1 MEDLTA
7 DELLAALP
15 QAAAVCDAD
24 GLIREVNDHWV
35 RFVADTPGRGDER
48 GPGWN
53 YLLECDRGCGS
64 GSATSLVS
72 SSEAGFAF
80 RSVASGATPMATWEY
95 TRQVDHADR
104 WYRVEFTAL
113 PGIATRRG
121 VLMSIHD
128 VTSDRSVAEQLTRR
142 AHHDQLTGLPDR
154 PLFSELFAQA
164 VALSSRHDEHVFLL
178 ACDLDH
184 VSTINETFGHRV
196 GDDLLRAV
204 ASRLTASVRSCD
216 IVSRFGDDGFLVV
229 LPDAEDSEVAERVAS
244 RLISDLARPFCLH
257 GERLEVGL
265 SVGIAVADDSDD
277 LDAVIG
283 SAGDAMF
290 RAKAG
295 GPNRVVMADEERVF
309 AGRSGRRER
318 LDVSQIDHE
327 QLLSHFQPIIDLT
340 DGSVVGV
347 EALLRWSHPD
357 YGIIPAADFLG
368 LAANAGLIGAISDQA
383 LVSSTDT
390 WIDLRD
396 QVIGTPP
403 QLFLNLSPAQLTSRS
418 SIERLRHLLVATG
431 LPPEELV
438 LEITE
443 EAMTATTRDLIDH
456 LHALRDLGIRLAVDD
471 FGSGHSS
478 LGRLRHLPVQVLKI
492 DRSLVRGVETDRRAR
507 QLLSSIGSMAVEL
520 EVSCVVEGCE
530 TLEEARVLE
539 ELGFRFAQGFH
550 FARPMPP
557 AELLEFL
564 NSHSGRAPGSLG

>member
-24 GLIREVNDHWV
+24 GLIREVNDQWTA
-35 RFVADTPGRGDER
+35 FVAETSGRGDEC
-48 GPGWN
+48 GPGLN
-53 YLLECDRGCGS
+53 YLLECDRARGAQKS
-64 GSATSLVS
+64 SSLAS

-80 RSVASGATPMATWEY
+80 RSVASGDAALASFEYSWE
-95 TRQVDHADR
+95 VDHNDR

-113 PGIATRRG
+113 PGVATRRG

-128 VTSDRSVAEQLTRR
+128 VTADRLVTERLTHL
-142 AHHDQLTGLPDR
+142 AHHDQLTSLPNR
-154 PLFSELFAQA
+154 SLFYELFAQA
-164 VALSSRHDEHVFLL
+164 VALSTRHDDQVFVLF
-178 ACDLDH
+178 CDLDKFK
-184 VSTINETFGHRV
+184 VINETFGHQI
-196 GDDLLRAV
+196 GDELLRAV
-204 ASRLTASVRSCD
+204 ASRLKASLRPSD
-216 IVSRFGDDGFLVV
+216 IVSRFGGDEFLVL
-229 LPDAEDSEVAERVAS
+229 LPDAEDPEVAEQVAT
-244 RLISDLARPFCLH
+244 RLIADVSRPFRLH
-257 GERLEVGL
+257 GERLEIGL
-265 SVGIAVADDSDD
+265 SVGIAAVDDSGDIETVIRAAN
-277 LDAVIG
+277 DAL
-283 SAGDAMF
+283 F
-290 RAKAG
+290 RAKATG
-295 GPNRVVMADEERVF
+295 RNRSVMADEDRVF
-309 AGRSGRRER
+309 AGRSGLRGR

-347 EALLRWSHPD
+347 EALLRWSHPE

-396 QVIGTPP
+396 QVVGTPP

-418 SIERLRHLLVATG
+418 SVERLHHLLVATG

-443 EAMTATTRDLIDH
+443 EAMTAKTRDVTDH

-471 FGSGHSS
+471 FGSGYSS

-492 DRSLVRGVETDRRAR
+492 DQSLIRGIESDRRAR

-530 TLEEARVLE
+530 SLDEAHVLDD
-539 ELGFRFAQGFH
+539 LGFRFAQGFH
-550 FARPMPP
+550 YARPMPP
-557 AELLEFL
+557 DELLAFL
-564 NSHSGRAPGSLG
+564 NSNPSRSAS